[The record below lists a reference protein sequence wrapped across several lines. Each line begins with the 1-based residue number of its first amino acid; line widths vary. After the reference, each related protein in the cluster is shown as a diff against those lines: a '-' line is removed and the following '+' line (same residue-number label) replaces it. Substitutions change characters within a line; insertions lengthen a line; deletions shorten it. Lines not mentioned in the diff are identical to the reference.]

1 MTTDPI
7 SNYNFVNNQ
16 DEVSSVFNL
25 NDSSV
30 LTRMIVNASGL
41 VQRFTWKNQQKVWT
55 WSAPNSLP
63 CDYYGHCGP
72 NSNCDPNNSD
82 KFECTCLPG
91 FEPKYPQEWNLRNG
105 KGGCTRKRGM
115 STCQRREWFEKVAS
129 VKVPDTSVTRVNMN
143 LGLKACENTCLSDCF
158 CIAYTSAYSEMNGG
172 TGCLTYH
179 GEMMDTRSYTNVGQD
194 LYVRIAYESEY
205 ALDSIF
211 SMKSDIFSFGVIVL
225 DIISGKKNM
234 GLFHDDPSSN
244 LIQYRDDKTTE
255 IVDSCI
261 ADSFKANEVLRCIQ
275 SLSLISSIHNNYTLN
290 QQNLSIHTFIESEI
304 MNPVKWSLYTL
315 LVFHLFQV
323 STTIDTITA
332 NHSIRDGNVIVSG
345 GRVFALG
352 FFSPGYSVKR
362 YLGIW
367 YYQVLEQTIVWVA
380 NRDHPISGT
389 SGVLAINSQGNLVLY
404 EGNQSTAPVWSTNV
418 SVTSMNNTV
427 AQLLDSGNLVLA
439 QNGAKT
445 MLWQSF
451 DHPTHTMLP
460 FMKLGLDRR
469 KGVDRFLTSWKSLD
483 DPGTGNYSYRIDPS
497 GFPQLSLYKG
507 SVKWWRTGSWT
518 GKKWTGVPEMTRNY
532 IFNVTFV
539 NNEDEVSIMYGVTDP
554 SILTRM
560 IVNESGIEQRFTWN
574 NRENRWI
581 GFWSA
586 PKEQCDYY
594 SHCGANSNCNPYRS
608 GEFECTCLPGS
619 EPKYPHEWYLR
630 DGSGG
635 CNWKHGMSPCQRGE
649 GFVKLAR
656 VKVPDTSVTHV
667 DMSLNLREC
676 ENKCLSNCSC
686 IAYTSAYSE
695 SYSGIGCLTYH
706 GDLLDTRT
714 YTNTGQDLYV
724 RVNAAELALYAKNGS
739 LGKKDIVAIV
749 ICSFLAMLLLVAFV
763 WDQWKEGKAIEIV
776 DKSMGGSYSL
786 HEVLRCIQIGLL
798 CVQEQAT
805 DRPTMS
811 SVVFMLGNDHP
822 LPSPKQPA
830 FITKRTHN
838 NGDVTWNSSEGGS
851 SINDVTISTFHGR

>member
-1 MTTDPI
+1 
-7 SNYNFVNNQ
+7 
-16 DEVSSVFNL
+16 
-25 NDSSV
+25 
-30 LTRMIVNASGL
+30 
-41 VQRFTWKNQQKVWT
+41 
-55 WSAPNSLP
+55 
-63 CDYYGHCGP
+63 
-72 NSNCDPNNSD
+72 
-82 KFECTCLPG
+82 
-91 FEPKYPQEWNLRNG
+91 
-105 KGGCTRKRGM
+105 
-115 STCQRREWFEKVAS
+115 
-129 VKVPDTSVTRVNMN
+129 
-143 LGLKACENTCLSDCF
+143 
-158 CIAYTSAYSEMNGG
+158 
-172 TGCLTYH
+172 
-179 GEMMDTRSYTNVGQD
+179 
-194 LYVRIAYESEY
+194 
-205 ALDSIF
+205 
-211 SMKSDIFSFGVIVL
+211 
-225 DIISGKKNM
+225 
-234 GLFHDDPSSN
+234 
-244 LIQYRDDKTTE
+244 
-255 IVDSCI
+255 
-261 ADSFKANEVLRCIQ
+261 
-275 SLSLISSIHNNYTLN
+275 
-290 QQNLSIHTFIESEI
+290 

-332 NHSIRDGNVIVSG
+332 NHSIRDGDVIVSG

-763 WDQWKEGKAIEIV
+763 CWFFWKRRGKSTSRNFSFTNSTLLDDSLSRNEQDRNRRNKDLPLFELSTIAAATNNFSPENKLGEGGFGSVYKGVLQNGLEIAVKRLSKYSGQGIGEFKNEVSLIAKLQHRNLVSIVGCCIEAEEKMLVYEYVPNKSLDFFIFDEMKRTLLDWSKRFEIICGVARGILYLHQDSRLRIIHRDLKASNVLLDSTLNPKISDFGMARIFGGDQVEGNTSRVVGTYGYMSPEYAMQGFFSIKSDVYSFGILLMEIITGQKNSGFHLEDNDSNLVGHVWDQWKEGKAIEIV